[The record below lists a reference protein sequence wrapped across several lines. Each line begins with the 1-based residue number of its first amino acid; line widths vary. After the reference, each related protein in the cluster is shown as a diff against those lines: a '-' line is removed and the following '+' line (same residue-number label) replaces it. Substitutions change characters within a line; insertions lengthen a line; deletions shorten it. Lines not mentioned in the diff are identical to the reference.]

1 MKKFKFKHYSKFDK
15 KNFLFIYC
23 LILLPVLQFALF
35 WVYVHIDSFVLA
47 FQEHGTG
54 GFTFDNFKAVFN
66 NIFRSGNAE
75 NNIALMIGRSLI
87 LWSISN
93 LLAFP
98 ISLASTYV
106 LYRRVWGHY
115 AFRVIFTISGI
126 VGAVV
131 WTTMLKSICGSDGN
145 KIVMYIL
152 QNWFHVDLPDKAIQ
166 DGLFGAPQTAFPTL
180 CVIMFITHIAGGSV
194 VITGAYAKIPP
205 ELMEA
210 AKLDGLDFWGSFF
223 HVALPCSWPTIS
235 TLLTI
240 ALCSILVADG
250 NVYIFTNGTGGNG
263 MSTMGYYL
271 YYLTVQ
277 ISKNPATANYGYPA
291 AVGIVVSL
299 VSVPI
304 VLLGR
309 RIITKVIPTVEV

>member
-1 MKKFKFKHYSKFDK
+1 MKFFKFKHYSKFDK
-15 KNFLFIYC
+15 KNFLFVYC
-23 LILLPVLQFALF
+23 LILLPIIQFAMF
-35 WVYVHIDSFVLA
+35 WVYVHIDSFVIA

-54 GFTFDNFKAVFN
+54 SFTLDNFRSVFN
-66 NIFRSGNAE
+66 NIFKSKNTE

-93 LLAFP
+93 IVAFP
-98 ISLASTYV
+98 IGLASTYV
-106 LYRRVWGHY
+106 LYKRVIGHY
-115 AFRVIFTISGI
+115 AFRVIFSISGI
-126 VGAVV
+126 VGAVIWV
-131 WTTMLKSICGSDGN
+131 TLLKSICNSTGN
-145 KIVMYIL
+145 KIVIYIL
-152 QNWFHVDLPDKAIQ
+152 QNWFHANLPDKALA

-180 CVIMFITHIAGGSV
+180 CVITFIHSICGGSV
-194 VITGAYAKIPP
+194 IITGAYAKIPP

-250 NVYIFTNGTGGNG
+250 NVYIYTNGSGGNG

-291 AVGIVVSL
+291 AVGIVVSA
-299 VSVPI
+299 VSVPV

>member
-15 KNFLFIYC
+15 KNFLFIYL
-23 LILLPVLQFALF
+23 LILLPIIQFAMF

-54 GFTFDNFKAVFN
+54 NFTWNNFGSVFR
-66 NIFRSGNAE
+66 NIFQSGNAE
-75 NNIALMIGRSLI
+75 NNIALMVGRSLI

-98 ISLASTYV
+98 IGLASTYV
-106 LYRRVWGHY
+106 LYRRIFGHY

-126 VGAVV
+126 VGAVIWV
-131 WTTMLKSICGSDGN
+131 TLLKSICNSTGN
-145 KIVMYIL
+145 KIVIYIL
-152 QNWFHVDLPDKAIQ
+152 QNWFHLNLPDKALA

-180 CVIMFITHIAGGSV
+180 CIITFIHGIAGGSV
-194 VITGAYAKIPP
+194 IITGAYAKIPP

-235 TLLTI
+235 TILTI
-240 ALCSILVADG
+240 ALCSMLVADG
-250 NVYIFTNGTGGNG
+250 NVYLYTNGSGGNG

-299 VSVPI
+299 FSVPI